1 MDGKTKKITK
11 KILLYV
17 LLIILAL
24 IWIVPIFT
32 LVATALKHK
41 KDFMSGLSLFQLP
54 AEIAWDNFT
63 NAITKGNL
71 FTYMKNDLIISC
83 LKVPLGIFVG
93 AMASFA
99 LTRLNIKHRIG
110 IFVFFLIGMMLP
122 MQTALVPINIIYS
135 KLNLLNTYF
144 GLFYVY
150 IGFGISYCILIMRGF
165 MLGIP
170 KDIDEA
176 ACIDGCNKWQL
187 FYKIILPIAKPA
199 IATLFITDFL
209 STWNEYLLASV
220 IINFIALGLYAKVA
234 VGAMGGVAGLKA
246 VIISYGAVGL
256 IATIALVFLLPD
268 PEKAG
273 KGQDGGDSG
282 QETKL
287 SMKEWAG
294 VFKDPR
300 TWFAGIAVFAT
311 YSTYQTLSYFTPYFT
326 NVLGATVVGS
336 GAIAIIRTYGIRIV
350 GAPLGGY
357 MGDRIHSVSSVI
369 ATVLACGAV
378 ITLIFMFMPAGVPSV
393 LLTVMTLVIGF
404 MVHIA
409 RGAMFAV
416 PSEVKIPRR
425 YAASTAG
432 VVCAIGFC
440 PDLFQAAMYGHWLD
454 TCGNAGYTRI
464 FIYIIAIM
472 VVGVIN
478 GVATVV
484 YKKKYVAAGLVPVEG
499 GTEAAQAQ

>member
-150 IGFGISYCILIMRGF
+150 IGFGISYCILISEDLCWEFRKILMRLHVSTDVISGSF
-165 MLGIP
+165 STRSSCQSQNQPLQRCLSQTSFLHGMSI
-170 KDIDEA
+170 
-176 ACIDGCNKWQL
+176 CW
-187 FYKIILPIAKPA
+187 PA
-199 IATLFITDFL
+199 L
-209 STWNEYLLASV
+209 SS
-220 IINFIALGLYAKVA
+220 
-234 VGAMGGVAGLKA
+234 
-246 VIISYGAVGL
+246 
-256 IATIALVFLLPD
+256 TI
-268 PEKAG
+268 K
-273 KGQDGGDSG
+273 
-282 QETKL
+282 
-287 SMKEWAG
+287 
-294 VFKDPR
+294 R
-300 TWFAGIAVFAT
+300 
-311 YSTYQTLSYFTPYFT
+311 
-326 NVLGATVVGS
+326 
-336 GAIAIIRTYGIRIV
+336 
-350 GAPLGGY
+350 
-357 MGDRIHSVSSVI
+357 
-369 ATVLACGAV
+369 
-378 ITLIFMFMPAGVPSV
+378 
-393 LLTVMTLVIGF
+393 
-404 MVHIA
+404 
-409 RGAMFAV
+409 
-416 PSEVKIPRR
+416 
-425 YAASTAG
+425 
-432 VVCAIGFC
+432 
-440 PDLFQAAMYGHWLD
+440 
-454 TCGNAGYTRI
+454 
-464 FIYIIAIM
+464 
-472 VVGVIN
+472 
-478 GVATVV
+478 
-484 YKKKYVAAGLVPVEG
+484 
-499 GTEAAQAQ
+499 